1 MSRSKKEKK
10 LAGLE
15 GMCSVLCEI
24 QEAHEMRHF
33 LLEILTPSEQKDLA
47 LRWQLMKML
56 QESIPQRQI
65 AAELGISLCKITRG
79 AKILKNSKSISKRY
93 LKKGETNESKNS
105 TG

>member
-1 MSRSKKEKK
+1 MSRSKKEQK

-24 QEAHEMRHF
+24 QEAEEMRYF

-47 LRWQLMKML
+47 LRWELMKML
-56 QESIPQRQI
+56 HEGIPQRRI

-79 AKILKNSKSISKRY
+79 AKILKKTQSVSKRY
-93 LKKGETNESKNS
+93 LEEGETNESENS
-105 TG
+105 T